1 MKYKIIR
8 GFRDILPGEI
18 ERWHFIENAAREVFE
33 SYGFNELRL
42 PVIESTEIYCTGIGD
57 TTDIVEKEM
66 YTFDDRD
73 GSSLTL
79 RPEGTAGVVRSF
91 IENSF
96 YKKSPVSR
104 FYYIGPM
111 FRHERP
117 QKGRYRGF
125 NQIGCEFFGS
135 ANAAADAEIILMLW
149 YFFQKIGFTDSV
161 KIEINSIGDEES
173 RNNFKTALV
182 KYLTPLQEGLC
193 DQCKRKLV
201 TNPLR
206 ILDCKNERCK
216 DITKETP
223 KITDYLSDSSSLHF
237 KVLIQILDELSVPYT
252 INDKIVRGLD
262 YYTETVFEFTTDKL
276 GSQNAVAAGGRYNNL
291 VEKMGG
297 PSTPATGF
305 ALGLERI
312 VLLHEQI
319 SDEEFKF
326 LTDVYIAWIG
336 ENTFIP
342 AMKIATDLRIRGKSV
357 YIEHDSKSIKSQLKR
372 ANKLEAGYTVI
383 IGEEELKSA
392 RITVRNMRESSEES
406 IGITDTESLFN
417 YIT

>member
-8 GFRDILPGEI
+8 GFHDIQPGEI
-18 ERWHFIENAAREVFE
+18 ERWHFIENAARDVFE
-33 SYGFNELRL
+33 SYGFNEIRI
-42 PVIESTEIYCTGIGD
+42 PVIESTDIYCTGIGD

-73 GSSLTL
+73 GSSLSL

-96 YKKSPVSR
+96 YKKSPVSK

-125 NQIGCEFFGS
+125 NQIGCEYFGS
-135 ANAAADAEIILMLW
+135 PNAAADAEIILMLW
-149 YFFQKIGFTDSV
+149 HFFQKIGFADSV
-161 KIEINSIGDEES
+161 KIEINSIGDDES

-182 KYLTPLQEGLC
+182 KYLTPLQEDLC
-193 DQCKRKLV
+193 NQCKRKLV

-206 ILDCKNERCK
+206 ILDCKNEDCK
-216 DITKETP
+216 EITKEAP
-223 KITDYLSDSSSLHF
+223 KITDYLSDSSSFHF
-237 KVLIQILDELSVPYT
+237 KKLIQILDELTVPYT
-252 INDKIVRGLD
+252 INEKIVRGLD

-305 ALGLERI
+305 ALGVERI

-319 SDEEFKF
+319 SDKEFKF
-326 LTDVYIAWIG
+326 NTDVYIAWLG
-336 ENTFIP
+336 EDTFIP
-342 AMKIATDLRIRGKSV
+342 AMKIATDLRAKGKSV

-372 ANKLEAGYTVI
+372 ANKLEAGYSLI
-383 IGEEELKSA
+383 IGEEELKSGKIII
-392 RITVRNMRESSEES
+392 RDMRESKEES
-406 IGITDTESLFN
+406 IEISDTESLFN